1 MENRFVRV
9 AEDDPTRCQGV
20 FKGGQCPYGAMH
32 PSKYCTMHGGNVD
45 PNKIKAKAVHDFRLT
60 QWQERVDTFA
70 GSQRVK
76 SLRGEIGI
84 ARLTLEQ
91 VLGQIK
97 TDVQFPLFVDKISSI
112 VTQIEKLVNSCQKI
126 EERNKELLGKND
138 VIVIADT
145 VIEVMARYIKDPDEL
160 LEAQELLHELIT
172 AVICGQGETGT
183 SA

>member
-1 MENRFVRV
+1 M
-9 AEDDPTRCQGV
+9 
-20 FKGGQCPYGAMH
+20 
-32 PSKYCTMHGGNVD
+32 
-45 PNKIKAKAVHDFRLT
+45 
-60 QWQERVDTFA
+60 
-70 GSQRVK
+70 
-76 SLRGEIGI
+76 
-84 ARLTLEQ
+84 
-91 VLGQIK
+91 LGQIK

-160 LEAQELLHELIT
+160 LEAQELLHESIT